1 MELCLPQGIPSDL
14 IVTMTVP
21 WRDGAIS
28 RDARDKD
35 VFTYIR
41 HPGKT
46 FNSTIVDG
54 TIHVPPKDA
63 IADLVFSNNQR
74 RKRKTSKRLTDKGT
88 WPAPKTNVIGAGTS
102 AGGGGAVSN
111 KMGLVGRMK

>member
-54 TIHVPPKDA
+54 TIEIPPEDA
-63 IADLVFSNNQR
+63 IANLGFFKTIRKEGGKQANNSPVKEHGHPQ
-74 RKRKTSKRLTDKGT
+74 KQML
-88 WPAPKTNVIGAGTS
+88 WVQEEAQ
-102 AGGGGAVSN
+102 
-111 KMGLVGRMK
+111 